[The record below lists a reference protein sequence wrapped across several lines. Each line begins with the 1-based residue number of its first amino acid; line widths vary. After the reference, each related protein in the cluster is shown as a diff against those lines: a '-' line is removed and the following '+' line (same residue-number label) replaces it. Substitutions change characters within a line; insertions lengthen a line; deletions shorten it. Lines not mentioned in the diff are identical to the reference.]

1 MSEKSPYITCSPFY
15 GDYREYQVAITNEM
29 HDLSARAKVDDVC
42 LQSPLLIML
51 KIVAKIS

>member
-29 HDLSARAKVDDVC
+29 HDLSARAKVDGVC